1 MIDRLGVMPFIERGS
16 MTRAVQ
22 TLSRRLPVL
31 VAAILVLGAATAQVG
46 HPAKGS
52 WSGYWGTS
60 DADKHRI
67 LLVIDWRNN
76 ELTGTINPGPGAI
89 KIDKVGLDVDTWTMK
104 FEAAMPDASGR
115 KQPFVA
121 TGHLSNLGSWTNRTY
136 AGTYTFGAEKGR
148 FTVTLN

>member
-1 MIDRLGVMPFIERGS
+1 MLRHSSILAAS
-16 MTRAVQ
+16 ALCA
-22 TLSRRLPVL
+22 TLAS
-31 VAAILVLGAATAQVG
+31 AQVG

-67 LLVIDWRNN
+67 LLVLDWRNR
-76 ELTGTINPGPGAI
+76 ELSGEINPGPNAV
-89 KIDKVGLDVDTWTMK
+89 KLDKASLDADTWTLT
-104 FEAAMPDASGR
+104 FEAMMPDASGR

-121 TGHLSNLGSWTNRTY
+121 TGKLSNLGSWTNRRY
-136 AGTYTFGAEKGR
+136 SGTYTFGPEKGR

>member
-1 MIDRLGVMPFIERGS
+1 MAEARTPM
-16 MTRAVQ
+16 
-22 TLSRRLPVL
+22 SRRVSIL
-31 VAAILVLGAATAQVG
+31 AASILFATLASAQVG

-67 LLVIDWRNN
+67 LLVLDWHDNG
-76 ELTGTINPGPGAI
+76 LSGTINPGPNAV
-89 KIDKVGLDVDTWTMK
+89 KLDKVGLDVDTWTLK
-104 FEAAMPDASGR
+104 LEAAMPDASGR

-121 TGHLSNLGSWTNRTY
+121 TGRLTNLGSWTNRTY
-136 AGTYTFGAEKGR
+136 AGTYSFGTEKGH